1 MNILEKLIKHLVGCE
16 IKKPKFNKEIDDE
29 EFQLKDVSNLRE
41 RHYMKCPKCSM
52 RLDEIVYKGGKID
65 KCTACDGVWLNFREL
80 EALLLNEKTVTENI
94 YRALIKHC
102 Y

>member
-1 MNILEKLIKHLVGCE
+1 
-16 IKKPKFNKEIDDE
+16 
-29 EFQLKDVSNLRE
+29 
-41 RHYMKCPKCSM
+41 MKCPKCGMSM
-52 RLDEIVYKGGKID
+52 IEIEYKEGKVN
-65 KCTACDGVWLNFREL
+65 KCTACDGVWLAAGEL